1 MLIGRVVVSIV
12 AVEAGADSFTG
23 DPVSPSSPRGGGV
36 FDFSR
41 VTTARV
47 GCGLGVVNT
56 TGHADTKEVMDTV
69 WLLDSGSRLA

>member
-23 DPVSPSSPRGGGV
+23 DPVSPSSPRSGGV

-41 VTTARV
+41 ATTA
-47 GCGLGVVNT
+47 VVNT
-56 TGHADTKEVMDTV
+56 TGHADTEEVMGTV
-69 WLLDSGSRLA
+69 WLLDPGARLA